1 VVNDSLAFYQNDW
14 ALIYANGTVTWG
26 VDLYLSKVVT
36 AAESINSLYL
46 SITGRRGDSGGMN
59 YWYSDYMNAC
69 ESNANCDPS
78 TAATVV
84 NQEALNQVA
93 NAIQFSYD
101 SGEGTWG
108 GLVGEFTY
116 CEAKAM
122 GY

>member
-1 VVNDSLAFYQNDW
+1 MKKTPYQSAPCRTTARSRSADAVGAVVP
-14 ALIYANGTVTWG
+14 
-26 VDLYLSKVVT
+26 

-46 SITGRRGDSGGMN
+46 SITGRRADSGGLN

-69 ESNANCDPS
+69 ESSANCDTAS
-78 TAATVV
+78 AATIVSP
-84 NQEALNQVA
+84 EALNQVS

-101 SGEGTWG
+101 NGEGTYG

>member
-1 VVNDSLAFYQNDW
+1 MLRACNLDGRLV
-14 ALIYANGTVTWG
+14 LIYANGNVSWG
-26 VDLYLSKVVT
+26 VDLFLIKVQPI
-36 AAESINSLYL
+36 AESINSLYL

-69 ESNANCDPS
+69 ESNANCDPAS
-78 TAATVV
+78 AATFV
-84 NQEALNQVA
+84 NQEVLNQVA
-93 NAIQFSYD
+93 NAIQFSYNN
-101 SGEGTWG
+101 GEGTWG